1 MTCVSLLLGLSLE
14 QIQLGNTIGSLGEFG
29 AMLAN
34 YFPDEI
40 LQASYLKMAIPFALQ
55 LTLLAYLDSLLTAL
69 IIDRMTREKSNLN
82 KELIA
87 QGFANGMSGLFQGIP
102 GAQATIRSV
111 LLIKEGAQTRLAG
124 ILIGV
129 FALLSIVLF
138 KDYLALVPSAIF
150 VGVLLKAGLDV
161 FDKDFPAYYL
171 QHQWFNSPVRNIQLL
186 FILYTTIMTVVVDL
200 NIAVVSGTI
209 FFYVSKYFWK
219 VQDVESDFEQIS
231 EQEATLITG

>member
-1 MTCVSLLLGLSLE
+1 
-14 QIQLGNTIGSLGEFG
+14 
-29 AMLAN
+29 
-34 YFPDEI
+34 
-40 LQASYLKMAIPFALQ
+40 
-55 LTLLAYLDSLLTAL
+55 
-69 IIDRMTREKSNLN
+69 
-82 KELIA
+82 
-87 QGFANGMSGLFQGIP
+87 MSGLLQGIP

-129 FALLSIVLF
+129 FALLSILLF
-138 KDYLALVPSAIF
+138 KDYLALVPAAIF

-161 FDKDFPAYYL
+161 FDKDFPTFYL
-171 QHQWFNSPVRNIQLL
+171 QRQWFNLPVRNIQLF
-186 FILYTTIMTVVVDL
+186 FILYTTIMTVMIDL

-231 EQEATLITG
+231 EQEAKLITG